1 MKSAQ
6 VKQAGSS
13 TRKIRRKPPCLSSLP
28 TIPKTSHMFQV
39 QEASSLCQW
48 CSTPKKPVY
57 MGSGFYCPHYHGGT
71 PCSGHPIN
79 LIMEKGGSIF
89 NLKGGGDGA

>member
-1 MKSAQ
+1 MESAQ
-6 VKQAGSS
+6 NKEAGSI
-13 TRKIRRKPPCLSSLP
+13 TRPVRRKPPRLS

-48 CSTPKKPVY
+48 CSTSEKPVY

-71 PCSGHPIN
+71 PHSSHPIN
-79 LIMEKGGSIF
+79 LLMEKGGSIF
-89 NLKGGGDGA
+89 NLKDNDGGDGA